1 MSRSTKVKVETTT
14 VHFVRPLLG
23 FNDNTFELAQH
34 DADYPWFTLSVA
46 DADFPSFIVVDL
58 AAAFTGLSL
67 DIPDDIAADLN
78 AQDIDDLLILGIVNV
93 ADGFTVN
100 LAGPLVVNLIAKT
113 IAQVV
118 QDTDLP
124 TAAPLIGDN

>member
-14 VHFVRPLLG
+14 VQFVRPLLG
-23 FNDNTFELAQH
+23 FNDDTFELAQH

-67 DIPDDIAADLN
+67 NIPDDIAADLD

-100 LAGPLVVNLIAKT
+100 LAGPLFVNLIAKT

-124 TAAPLIGDN
+124 TAAPLNGDN